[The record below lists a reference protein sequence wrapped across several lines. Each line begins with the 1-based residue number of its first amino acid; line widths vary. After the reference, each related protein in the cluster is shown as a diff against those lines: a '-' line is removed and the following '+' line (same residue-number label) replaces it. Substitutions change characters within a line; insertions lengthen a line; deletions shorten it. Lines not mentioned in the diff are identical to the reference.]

1 VKTERGDIVMANI
14 VSIIMQYLTPDM
26 IGRIAAALGL
36 DRNTAQTSIGASIPA
51 LLAAFSGAA
60 AQPGGA
66 QRLADAANQQT
77 GTLDSL
83 TSMIGGQN
91 EFADRGSRMLS
102 SLLGGGQQNAL
113 TSAIT
118 SFTGIGQGASS
129 SLLGM
134 LAPVVM
140 GVIGKQLGSGG
151 VNSNSVANLLASQK
165 DNIVAALPS
174 GLRDQLRGSG
184 LLDSLQGAAGAAAG
198 QAYSA
203 GRSAADR
210 GYQAARAVPSPPR
223 NWLYWAV
230 PAAAVL
236 ALLLYVFN
244 RPEERV
250 AVQVPPAT
258 SSTQNLVVGGL
269 DVNKHV
275 NDTLATLRTSLQEV
289 KDPISAAAAQPR
301 LQQVTDQLDKVV
313 GMTGQLSADQRKTLS
328 GMVTPSMPS
337 LNQMFETVL
346 AIPGVAPVLKPH
358 IDTIKAKLGT
368 ITA

>member
-1 VKTERGDIVMANI
+1 VKTERGDIIMANS
-14 VSIIMQYLTPDM
+14 VSIIMQYLTPDV
-26 IGRIAAALGL
+26 IGRIAVTLGL
-36 DRNTAQTSIGASIPA
+36 DRNTARTSIGASVPA

-113 TSAIT
+113 TSAVA

-165 DNIVAALPS
+165 DNIIAALPS

-184 LLDSLQGAAGAAAG
+184 LLDSLQGTTGAAAG

-203 GRSAADR
+203 GRSAGDR
-210 GYQAARAVPSPPR
+210 GYQAARAVRSPSR

-250 AVQVPPAT
+250 AVQAPPAT

-269 DVNKHV
+269 DLNKHV

-289 KDPISAAAAQPR
+289 KDPISAAAAQPT

-313 GMTGQLSADQRKTLS
+313 GMTGQLSADQRNTLS

-346 AIPGVAPVLKPH
+346 AIPGVAPLLKPH

-368 ITA
+368 ITT